1 VNTKIVVFSNLSNE
15 EDRKECL
22 DLGADGF
29 ISKTEHSPSG
39 VVEEVNRFLHQFKEQ
54 DRNVART
61 EGTEAILGAGVNQNK
76 KILFIEDE
84 KVFIDMFGRRLRD
97 EGYDVTIEEDGVRG
111 LATASTQQFDLIIS
125 DIQMPGLYGHEMV
138 EKLRE
143 SEHGRHIPIFLFS
156 ASIEEGQFQELV
168 ESGIAHKVFMKI
180 DMTPSKLVSE
190 VNSFFAEQT
199 K

>member
-1 VNTKIVVFSNLSNE
+1 
-15 EDRKECL
+15 
-22 DLGADGF
+22 
-29 ISKTEHSPSG
+29 
-39 VVEEVNRFLHQFKEQ
+39 
-54 DRNVART
+54 
-61 EGTEAILGAGVNQNK
+61 
-76 KILFIEDE
+76 
-84 KVFIDMFGRRLRD
+84 
-97 EGYDVTIEEDGVRG
+97 
-111 LATASTQQFDLIIS
+111 
-125 DIQMPGLYGHEMV
+125 MV